1 MVHSRDGA
9 SETTHMATEE
19 LFMTRRSHGMNTW
32 GTGGT
37 GSVRAKELYS
47 IEVALG
53 TVEDGGMTYATAME

>member
-1 MVHSRDGA
+1 
-9 SETTHMATEE
+9 MATEE
-19 LFMTRRSHGMNTW
+19 LFMTRRSRGMNTW

-37 GSVRAKELYS
+37 GSVRARELYS